1 MILNSGRRFAPPVIT
16 KRDVPSG
23 DIPHFNQVS
32 NLIVKHLL
40 FFVKA
45 YTSALVFVLYEYLS
59 IYQIGRAHV

>member
-1 MILNSGRRFAPPVIT
+1 MILNSGGHFAASVIR

-45 YTSALVFVLYEYLS
+45 YTSVLVFALYKYPS
-59 IYQIGRAHV
+59 ICLI